1 LSCSRPRT
9 RIARSK
15 LLRGVLSGHP
25 AGVLRLCLTEDYI
38 RVADRRFINV
48 RGSDDELQVMLNV
61 YLAMLETEM
70 SENKKDRCS
79 TCEPG
84 SSFASSE

>member
-48 RGSDDELQVMLNV
+48 RGSDDELRVMLNM